1 MRNDETQIISADIF
15 SGVPLIL
22 LENGD
27 EAVYIH
33 GLFLE
38 CADIAQGDRPLAD
51 IAARLAGL
59 QKIPFRQITLP
70 VPGNIRGPAASVTGT
85 TGTYRIFAAYWPCTL
100 NDAGTATARTPA

>member
-1 MRNDETQIISADIF
+1 MKNDETQVIPADIF
-15 SGVPLIL
+15 SGVTVLR

-38 CADIAQGDRPLAD
+38 CADIAQGDRPLTD

-59 QKIPFRQITLP
+59 LKIPFRQITLP
-70 VPGNIRGPAASVTGT
+70 VPEDEEWSWNDIVDALLKTSASDGPSV
-85 TGTYRIFAAYWPCTL
+85 
-100 NDAGTATARTPA
+100 

>member
-1 MRNDETQIISADIF
+1 MKNDETQVIPADIF
-15 SGVPLIL
+15 SGVTLIL

-27 EAVYIH
+27 EAVYVH

-59 QKIPFRQITLP
+59 LKIPFRQITLP
-70 VPGNIRGPAASVTGT
+70 VPEDEEWSWNDIVDALLTGTGSGGPAV
-85 TGTYRIFAAYWPCTL
+85 
-100 NDAGTATARTPA
+100 

>member
-1 MRNDETQIISADIF
+1 MRNDETQVIPADIF
-15 SGVPLIL
+15 SGVTLII

-38 CADIAQGDRPLAD
+38 CADIAQGDKPLSD

-59 QKIPFRQITLP
+59 LKMPFIQTTLP
-70 VPGNIRGPAASVTGT
+70 VPDDEEWCWNDIVDALLTGT
-85 TGTYRIFAAYWPCTL
+85 GSGGSAI
-100 NDAGTATARTPA
+100 

>member
-1 MRNDETQIISADIF
+1 MRNDETQVIPADIF
-15 SGVPLIL
+15 SGVTLIL

-38 CADIAQGDRPLAD
+38 CADIAQGDRPLSD

-59 QKIPFRQITLP
+59 LNMPFRQTTLP
-70 VPGNIRGPAASVTGT
+70 VPEDEEWSWNDIVDALLKNTGS
-85 TGTYRIFAAYWPCTL
+85 G
-100 NDAGTATARTPA
+100 GTAV

>member
-1 MRNDETQIISADIF
+1 MQVTPADIF
-15 SGVPLIL
+15 SGVTVLR

-59 QKIPFRQITLP
+59 LKMPFRQITLP
-70 VPGNIRGPAASVTGT
+70 VPEDEEWCWNDIVDALLTGT
-85 TGTYRIFAAYWPCTL
+85 GSGGTI
-100 NDAGTATARTPA
+100 TARTPA

>member
-1 MRNDETQIISADIF
+1 MKNDETQVIPADIF
-15 SGVPLIL
+15 SGVTLIL

-27 EAVYIH
+27 EAVYVH

-59 QKIPFRQITLP
+59 LKIPFRQITLP
-70 VPGNIRGPAASVTGT
+70 VPEDEEWCRNDIVDALLTGT
-85 TGTYRIFAAYWPCTL
+85 GSG
-100 NDAGTATARTPA
+100 GTAV

>member
-1 MRNDETQIISADIF
+1 MRNDEMQIIPADIF
-15 SGVPLIL
+15 SGVALIR

-38 CADIAQGDRPLAD
+38 CADIADGYKPVTD

-59 QKIPFRQITLP
+59 LNMPFRQITLP
-70 VPGNIRGPAASVTGT
+70 VPDDEEWCWNDIADALLKSTGSGGPVV
-85 TGTYRIFAAYWPCTL
+85 
-100 NDAGTATARTPA
+100 